1 MSSSDACFAFWI
13 SEHLYGSLHTSFF
26 RIATNHEW
34 ISLLL
39 LSISN
44 NCNVMNI
51 IKHQRRTMRT
61 KNTERD
67 CSNSTNDDHKSWA
80 SHHRC
85 IEQLRNVSALK
96 NHKFVIFMTIHLMR
110 QRKKVKREK
119 EIPARRRGRATTTRR
134 LIVVP
139 WSCCWSFSRRTK
151 NIILF

>member
-13 SEHLYGSLHTSFF
+13 SKQLYGSVHTSFF
-26 RIATNHEW
+26 RISTNHEW

-51 IKHQRRTMRT
+51 IKHQRLTMRGQRTQSEIARIVQMTTT
-61 KNTERD
+61 KAE
-67 CSNSTNDDHKSWA
+67 
-80 SHHRC
+80 HRC

-110 QRKKVKREK
+110 QREK